1 MWTPESTGFEAGPL
15 TRPKRFGYF
24 CSPMWRGT
32 AGQDTPFGG
41 GMALGERFVG
51 RSVAEVIEIQA
62 AENPDG
68 IFLIYNDRRLTF
80 AQVDARA
87 TALAAALAER
97 GVGKGDR
104 IAIDLPNWPEFVLS
118 MFAAAKLG
126 AVIVPL
132 NPRYTVPELQYMLR
146 HSESTVVVSAE
157 NYNGVDYLQLFEG
170 FLTSLP
176 DLQYLVTVGE
186 EDLWYDDRIYQFEDL
201 ISSGD
206 GRAVPEVSIQPDE
219 DLFAILYTSGTMGK
233 PKGVALTH
241 TNLLSAATVTADAI
255 QLTPSDVV
263 FGVTTVFHVF
273 GLGPGIIGTAAAGA
287 ALVLQEQFQAAE
299 ALELIE
305 RHRVTV
311 HYGVPTV
318 FITEMREDGRLNR
331 DLTSLR
337 IGVAAGAPIG
347 DELVRRIRS
356 ELCPNLQVAYS
367 LTETGSTAA
376 ITRPD
381 DLPDKQVFTV
391 GRPLPGTSVR
401 VLDLDGTI
409 LPVESLGE
417 VAVRGPGVMK
427 GYYRQPGETAQA
439 FDEEGYFLTGDLGLV
454 DDEGF
459 IHIVG
464 RRKELIIRG
473 GFNVYPRE
481 VEDRLHAHPAVLDVA
496 VVGLPHEVLGEVVCA
511 CIVPVEGAIVT
522 GEEIKEWCRGALADY
537 KVPDLVRFFDS
548 FPLTGSGKVRRVELA
563 RMVSA
568 EESSRRP

>member
-1 MWTPESTGFEAGPL
+1 
-15 TRPKRFGYF
+15 
-24 CSPMWRGT
+24 
-32 AGQDTPFGG
+32 
-41 GMALGERFVG
+41 MALAERFAG
-51 RSVAEVIEIQA
+51 RSVAEVLQIQA

-68 IFLIYNDRRLTF
+68 VYLIYNDRRLTF
-80 AQVDARA
+80 AQVDARS
-87 TALAAALAER
+87 TALAAALAEL
-97 GVGKGDR
+97 GVERGDR
-104 IAIDLPNWPEFVLS
+104 MAIDLPNWPEFVIS

-126 AVIVPL
+126 AIIVPL

-146 HSESTVVVSAE
+146 HSEATVVISAE
-157 NYNGVDYLQLFEG
+157 NFNGIDYLQLFEG

-201 ISSGD
+201 ISSGE
-206 GRAVPEVSIQPDE
+206 GRALPAVAINPAE
-219 DLFAILYTSGTMGK
+219 DTFAILYTSGTMGK

-241 TNLLSAATVTADAI
+241 TNLLAPAALTADAI
-255 QLTPSDVV
+255 HVTPRDVV
-263 FGVTTVFHVF
+263 FGVTTIFHVF
-273 GLGPGIIGTAAAGA
+273 GLGPGVLGTLVGGA
-287 ALVLQEQFQAAE
+287 ALVLQEQFHPDE
-299 ALELIE
+299 ALQLIE
-305 RHRVTV
+305 KHRVTV

-318 FITEMREDGRLNR
+318 FITEMREADRPKR
-331 DLTSLR
+331 DLSSLR
-337 IGVAAGAPIG
+337 VGIAAGAPIG
-347 DELVRRIRS
+347 DELVRRVRA

-367 LTETGSTAA
+367 LTETGSTSAV
-376 ITRPD
+376 TRLEDPQ
-381 DLPDKQVFTV
+381 DKQIFTV
-391 GRPLPGTSVR
+391 GKPLPGTDVR

-417 VAVRGPGVMK
+417 IAVRGPGVMK
-427 GYYRQPGETAQA
+427 GYYRQPGETSQA
-439 FDEEGYFLTGDLGLV
+439 FDDEGFFLTGDLGLV
-454 DDEGF
+454 DDEGYL
-459 IHIVG
+459 HIVG

-511 CIVPVEGAIVT
+511 CIVPVEGAIIT

-548 FPLTGSGKVRRVELA
+548 FPLTGSGKIRRVELA

>member
-1 MWTPESTGFEAGPL
+1 
-15 TRPKRFGYF
+15 
-24 CSPMWRGT
+24 
-32 AGQDTPFGG
+32 
-41 GMALGERFVG
+41 MALGERFAG
-51 RSVAEVIEIQA
+51 RSVAEVLQIQA
-62 AENPDG
+62 AESPDST
-68 IFLIYNDRRLTF
+68 FLIYQDRRLTF
-80 AQVDARA
+80 SQVDARS
-87 TALAAALAER
+87 TALAAALAEL
-97 GVGKGDR
+97 GVEKGDR
-104 IAIDLPNWPEFVLS
+104 VAIDLPNWPEFVIS
-118 MFAAAKLG
+118 MFAAAKVG
-126 AVIVPL
+126 AIIVPL

-146 HSESTVVVSAE
+146 HSEATVVVCAE
-157 NYNGVDYLQLFEG
+157 NFNGTDYLQLFEG

-201 ISSGD
+201 ISSGE
-206 GRAVPEVSIQPDE
+206 GRSMPTVTIDPNE
-219 DLFAILYTSGTMGK
+219 DVFAIMYTSGTMGK

-241 TNLLSAATVTADAI
+241 TNLLIPAARTADAI
-255 QLTPSDVV
+255 QLSSRDIV

-287 ALVLQEQFQAAE
+287 SLVLQEQFQPAA

-305 RHRVTV
+305 RHKVTV

-318 FITEMREDGRLNR
+318 FITEMREADRPKR
-331 DLTSLR
+331 DLSSLR
-337 IGVAAGAPIG
+337 IGIAAGAPVS
-347 DELVRRIRS
+347 DDLVRRIRA
-356 ELCPNLQVAYS
+356 ELCPDVQVAYS
-367 LTETGSTAA
+367 LTETGSSVAV
-376 ITRPD
+376 TRPAD
-381 DLPDKQVFTV
+381 TADKQVFTV
-391 GRPLPGTSVR
+391 GRPLPGTDVR

-417 VAVRGPGVMK
+417 LAVKGPGVMK

-439 FDEEGYFLTGDLGLV
+439 FDDEGYFLTGDLGLV
-454 DDEGF
+454 DDEGYV
-459 IHIVG
+459 HIVG

-496 VVGLPHEVLGEVVCA
+496 IVGLPHEVLGEVVCA
-511 CIVPVEGAIVT
+511 CIVPVEGAIIT